1 MKASIVMD
9 KAIVRII
16 AETGSRLENR

>member
-1 MKASIVMD
+1 MKASIVID
-9 KAIVRII
+9 KAIVRNI